1 MCATNTCLCIYVS
14 LYHLINFIFTP
25 FNVIRY
31 TSLVQLRQSHLTLC
45 CCCCCCHW
53 KQRVLCAVCNKF
65 FLSRFCLSV
74 HAFWQSHKMELRLVK
89 RSVAITMY
97 SSETSFRVMVQ
108 ICFIHFFSSF
118 HFSASS
124 TVMQKSLCILG
135 ARTVFFWPFK
145 MYFAWSNISCNTCFS
160 IAGKL
165 QECFAKQYIC
175 SHICVCVSASY
186 TRQSV
191 KKIYLI
197 SSNFF
202 LSSLPICW
210 SGVVEFFGTHFL
222 WHFKPLRMCNI
233 TLLAFKL

>member
-1 MCATNTCLCIYVS
+1 MLYGIPLSFSSAKAIWHFVVVVVAVIENNGCYVLFATNFS
-14 LYHLINFIFTP
+14 
-25 FNVIRY
+25 
-31 TSLVQLRQSHLTLC
+31 SLV
-45 CCCCCCHW
+45 
-53 KQRVLCAVCNKF
+53 
-65 FLSRFCLSV
+65 FCLSV

-165 QECFAKQYIC
+165 QECFAKQYIY
-175 SHICVCVSASY
+175 SHICVCERVLYASIC
-186 TRQSV
+186 QENLFNFIQLFFPSSV
-191 KKIYLI
+191 
-197 SSNFF
+197 
-202 LSSLPICW
+202 PICW
-210 SGVVEFFGTHFL
+210 SGEVEFFGTF
-222 WHFKPLRMCNI
+222 FM
-233 TLLAFKL
+233 AF